1 MENYLMLDGRKYE
14 LSPDLVNALR
24 SVDPVP
30 EKKNPFERVKGDPK
44 NIYFAIDETGDVYDA
59 TDWGTINDN
68 SRFAIANY
76 CTDFALMRQRALHET
91 LDRLLWR
98 YSAEHGLASGWD
110 HSRFNYRI
118 YRRMDNGEFVIE
130 NNATYKAQ
138 GAVYFCDEA
147 TARSAIEEVVKPFMA
162 EHPDFVW

>member
-1 MENYLMLDGRKYE
+1 MENYLMLDGKKYE

-24 SVDPVP
+24 GVDPVS
-30 EKKNPFERVKGDPK
+30 EKQNPFSRNRGEK
-44 NIYFAIDETGDVYDA
+44 FFTIDGSGEVYPVID
-59 TDWGTINDN
+59 TNTSFDGH
-68 SRFAIANY
+68 RFAAANY
-76 CTDFALMRQRALHET
+76 CTDRSIMEQRSMHET

>member
-1 MENYLMLDGRKYE
+1 MENYLMLDGKKYE
-14 LSPDLVNALR
+14 LSFDLIDALR
-24 SVDPVP
+24 GGTLEEES
-30 EKKNPFERVKGDPK
+30 PFSRESGD
-44 NIYFAIDETGDVYDA
+44 IYFAMNGMGEVIESVDYGTGL
-59 TDWGTINDN
+59 DN
-68 SRFAIANY
+68 SRFAVANY
-76 CTDFALMRQRALHET
+76 CRDEALMEQRLLHET

-118 YRRMDNGEFVIE
+118 YRRMDNGEFALDC
-130 NNATYKAQ
+130 NDTYKSQ

-162 EHPDFVW
+162 EHPDFIW